1 MQNNETSFSSLDL
14 PEQVLQGVEAAGFT
28 HCTPIQAKVFPLAL
42 EGRDVAAKAQTGTGK
57 TAAFLIT
64 ILTRLLRSKNQKRA
78 GSSPRAFI
86 VAPTRELA
94 VQIYEEAKL
103 LGQGT
108 SFSMLAVYG
117 GVDYQK
123 QRDRLKLG
131 VDILVG
137 TPGRLIDYYKQRVFD
152 LKGVEIVVVDEADR
166 MFDMGFIKDLRYMM
180 RRLPHYTKR
189 QSMLFSAT
197 LSYRVM
203 ELGYEHMN
211 LPVQLSVSEE
221 KITADKVDQVLYHTG
236 MEEKPPLLL
245 GLLKREGGKRV
256 LLFVNTKVVADR
268 VTRLLNANGYKTRAI
283 TGDIP
288 QTKRQKILESFKAGT
303 LPILVATDVASR
315 GLHIEGVTH
324 VINYDLPQ
332 DAEDY
337 VHRIG
342 RTARAGASGK
352 AISLACERY
361 VYSLEEIEALIG
373 GKIPTRMPD
382 EELLVK
388 EYQAAPPRKHR
399 RPSPTKRGAK
409 SSYSKGRSRQKRGQP
424 SRRPHQGRS
433 S

>member
-1 MQNNETSFSSLDL
+1 MPNSELPFASLDL
-14 PEQVLQGVEAAGFT
+14 PEQVLQGIEAAGFT

-42 EGRDVAAKAQTGTGK
+42 AGRDVAAKAQTGTGK

-64 ILTRLLRSKNQKRA
+64 ILTRLLQNQPEKRT

-103 LGQGT
+103 LGQETGL
-108 SFSMLAVYG
+108 SMLAVYG
-117 GVDYQK
+117 GIDYQE
-123 QRDRLKLG
+123 QRERLRLG

-137 TPGRLIDYYKQRVFD
+137 TPGRLIDYYKQRVFN

-180 RRLPHYTKR
+180 HRLPHYTKR

-211 LPVQLSVSEE
+211 LPVKLSVSDE
-221 KITADKVDQVLYHTG
+221 KITADKVEQVLYHTG

-245 GLLKREGGKRV
+245 GLLKREGGERV

-268 VTRLLNANGYKTRAI
+268 VTRFLNANGYKTRAI

-288 QTKRQKILESFKAGT
+288 QIKRQKILKSFKEGT

-361 VYSLEEIEALIG
+361 VFSLEEIEALIG
-373 GKIPTRMPD
+373 EKIPTRMPD

-388 EYQAAPPRKHR
+388 EFQPPPPRKHR
-399 RPSPTKRGAK
+399 RPSPAKRGSK
-409 SSYSKGRSRQKRGQP
+409 SAHSRG
-424 SRRPHQGRS
+424 RPHQKSGRPPRKS
-433 S
+433 H